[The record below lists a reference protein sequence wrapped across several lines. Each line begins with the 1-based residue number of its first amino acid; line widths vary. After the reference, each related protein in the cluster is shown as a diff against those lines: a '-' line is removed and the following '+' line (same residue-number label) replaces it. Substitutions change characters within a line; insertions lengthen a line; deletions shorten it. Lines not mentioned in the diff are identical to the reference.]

1 MRHNGENR
9 IRHNNDDI
17 AIRIKGNSPAKKFKR
32 RAHVMQCAMFPLLC
46 TASPRGRD
54 RRLAVKGA
62 EGGKSIIASW
72 RSVVYLG
79 FRMHAEIQVR
89 RSGDV
94 GFLLAQERS
103 MNKEKCQNTLRLE
116 GFQGGAEPQLK

>member
-1 MRHNGENR
+1 
-9 IRHNNDDI
+9 
-17 AIRIKGNSPAKKFKR
+17 
-32 RAHVMQCAMFPLLC
+32 MQCAMFPLLC

-103 MNKEKCQNTLRLE
+103 MNKEKCQNTLKVGRFSRGGRAPVKVRRLAW
-116 GFQGGAEPQLK
+116 G